1 MTEVL
6 NALEAAVRDAAEK
19 VGPSVVGLGRGWGR
33 GSGVVVAPGQV
44 LTVAH
49 VLRGDEV
56 AVTFADGDVREGRV
70 LGADPDLDV
79 AVIGVETGDVPVV
92 GWEPGEVPAAGTAVF
107 GLANPGGR
115 GLRTTFGMVSATG
128 RGFRG
133 PRGRRVAGSIEHTAP
148 LPRGSSGGPLVDVQ
162 GNLLGLNAVRRDG
175 GFILALPADAALEH
189 RVAELASGEAA
200 ERPRLG
206 VALAP
211 PRVARRMRA
220 AVGLEPRDGLLVRQV
235 VDDSPA
241 ASAGL
246 QRGDLLVRAGDK
258 PLASMDD
265 LFDALDGATDTLA
278 LGLVRGTEERDVAV
292 ALTHFT
298 S

>member
-1 MTEVL
+1 MTDVL
-6 NALEAAVRDAAEK
+6 NALESAVREAAEK
-19 VGPSVVGLGRGWGR
+19 VGPSVVGLGRGWGH

-56 AVTFADGDVREGRV
+56 AVAFADGDVREGRV

-92 GWEPGEVPAAGTAVF
+92 GWEPGEVPAAGAAVF

-115 GLRTTFGMVSATG
+115 GLRTTFGMVSSTG

-148 LPRGSSGGPLVDVQ
+148 LPRGSSGGPLVDAD

-175 GFILALPADAALEH
+175 GFILALPADAALKR
-189 RVAELASGEAA
+189 RVEELARGEAA

-265 LFDALDGATDTLA
+265 LFDALDGATDSLA

-292 ALTHFT
+292 ALTHF
-298 S
+298 SS